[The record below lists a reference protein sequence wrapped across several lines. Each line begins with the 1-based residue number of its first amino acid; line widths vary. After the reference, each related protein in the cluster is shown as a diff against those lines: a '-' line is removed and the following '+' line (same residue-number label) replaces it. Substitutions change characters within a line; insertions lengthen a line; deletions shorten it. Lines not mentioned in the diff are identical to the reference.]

1 MIITQMITLFLC
13 LTDQSVLS
21 CVDINIDEHCMVELG
36 PQLEDFVLKLLVELL
51 SQLIVRLYAA
61 VLIRLKLFWTIPYSQ
76 KRQAANGT
84 GIMYPKCSC
93 SFLVEFLK
101 QFHRPKKKKNTSNK
115 QALDF
120 NYTLENSD
128 IENVY
133 LTFCLLLCEQDFM
146 LRSFT
151 NLI

>member
-1 MIITQMITLFLC
+1 MFTLFLC

-21 CVDINIDEHCMVELG
+21 CVDINIDEHCMVEFG

-61 VLIRLKLFWTIPYSQ
+61 VLIRLKMFWTIPYS
-76 KRQAANGT
+76 KRRQATNGT

-101 QFHRPKKKKNTSNK
+101 QFHRPKKNTSNK
-115 QALDF
+115 QVLDF
-120 NYTLENSD
+120 NYTHENSD

-151 NLI
+151 NLV

>member
-61 VLIRLKLFWTIPYSQ
+61 VLINLKMFWTIPYSK

-101 QFHRPKKKKNTSNK
+101 QFHRPKKKKKIHQINKYWTLIIRLKILIQKMSTSPFAFYSVNR
-115 QALDF
+115 
-120 NYTLENSD
+120 
-128 IENVY
+128 I
-133 LTFCLLLCEQDFM
+133 LC
-146 LRSFT
+146 
-151 NLI
+151 